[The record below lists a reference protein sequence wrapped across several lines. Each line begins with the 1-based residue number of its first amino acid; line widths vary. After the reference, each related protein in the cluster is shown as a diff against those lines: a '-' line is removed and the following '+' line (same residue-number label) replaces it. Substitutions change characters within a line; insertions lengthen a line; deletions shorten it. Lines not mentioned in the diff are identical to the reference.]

1 MRWRFTIIILLT
13 SFVLAACGQP
23 QTAQP
28 TTITTLTTPEKAQS
42 RAQATTQPT
51 VAGTATPVI
60 QGLSADQVNGFI
72 AIGELERPPLS
83 RDYVAEENQDIDG
96 DMGYSSMAMMMTYMP
111 DVLVQASDPDP
122 ADPYAMSMLPIDT
135 YLTQSSVEAT
145 IAFYQ
150 TGFAAKGWQA
160 QPVQQ
165 QSPDSAA
172 LFFEQGQHV
181 VSVLM
186 FTPSKR
192 TELYVMLIL
201 TQKPVDAPALNL
213 PLPVNH
219 DIFAANA
226 IPIPPGATLN
236 TSLGNDP
243 LAKSDIYEPH
253 YSLESFWTGSVKFEG
268 YQILELSS
276 SQAET
281 FDFYET
287 LLVHAGWQNN
297 LRILGQNDHGILGT
311 GRILLR
317 FVDNDIQVLTL
328 YQMIHTLNQPT
339 DDKWLLA
346 MTLLT
351 LKPAAPSNFRVD
363 PQAFAPLERFTV
375 STPPEQVEY
384 QAGNDPILDT
394 FIQSWQAELQAKA
407 QMQAN
412 YQNTS
417 RARTICNSM
426 PNTNYTS
433 FFISQASPRQL
444 ADFYDQKL
452 TEQGL
457 PLYQPSS
464 DSIRTYYADTGKGG
478 HVVSL
483 VMLDRSSYNPQQ
495 SGTLAIIQESTA
507 GRRIMFRGEDHHD
520 NQLFDFVTPLSNTLP
535 LMPNAT
541 AYTFKNDVGLDRQVR
556 NWLGDLQY
564 ETYSNDCSEVTYLD
578 GATASLLELKSD
590 NEINQII
597 EFYDSIWLNQGWN
610 KSTLA
615 DRHDQYTK
623 QEQGGAVLHTIN
635 LRWESASST
644 MIPLDKTI
652 ILIKIDSS
660 VTYR

>member
-1 MRWRFTIIILLT
+1 MRWRFTLNLLLT

-28 TTITTLTTPEKAQS
+28 TTLPTTEKAQS
-42 RAQATTQPT
+42 RAQATVQPT
-51 VAGTATPVI
+51 IAGTATPVI
-60 QGLSADQVNGFI
+60 QGISADQVNGFI

-83 RDYVAEENQDIDG
+83 RDYVAAENQDIDG
-96 DMGYSSMAMMMTYMP
+96 DMGYSSMAMMMMYMP
-111 DVLVQASDPDP
+111 DVLAQASDPDP
-122 ADPYAMSMLPIDT
+122 ADPYALSMLPIDD
-135 YLTQSSVEAT
+135 YLTESSVEAT
-145 IAFYQ
+145 IEFYQ
-150 TGFAAKGWQA
+150 ASFATKGWQA

-181 VSVLM
+181 VTVLM

-192 TELYVMLIL
+192 TDLYIMLLL
-201 TQKPVDAPALNL
+201 TQKPADAPALTL
-213 PLPVNH
+213 PLPSNH

-243 LAKSDIYEPH
+243 FSKSDIYEPH
-253 YSLESFWTGSVKFEG
+253 YSIERFWAGSVKFEG
-268 YQILELSS
+268 YQILEQSS

-287 LLVHAGWQNN
+287 LLVHAGWHNN
-297 LRILGQNDHGILGT
+297 SRILGQNDHGMLGT

-328 YQMIHTLNQPT
+328 YQMIHTRNQPT
-339 DDKWLLA
+339 DGKWLLA

-351 LKPAAPSNFRVD
+351 LKPAATSNFSID
-363 PQAFAPLERFTV
+363 QQAFAPLERFTV
-375 STPPEQVEY
+375 STPPEQLEY
-384 QAGNDPILDT
+384 QAGNDPVLDT
-394 FIQSWQAELQAKA
+394 FIQSWQAELQSKA

-412 YQNTS
+412 YQDNS
-417 RARTICNSM
+417 RVRTICNSM

-464 DSIRTYYADTGKGG
+464 DTIRTYYTDTGKGMHG
-478 HVVSL
+478 FSL

-495 SGTLAIIQESTA
+495 SGTLAIIQESTSE
-507 GRRIMFRGEDHHD
+507 RRIMFRGEDHYD
-520 NQLFDFVTPLSNTLP
+520 NQLFDFVTPLSHSLP
-535 LMPNAT
+535 LLPNAIP
-541 AYTFKNDVGLDRQVR
+541 YTLKTDAEIDRQVR

-564 ETYSNDCSEVTYLD
+564 ETYSNDCGEVTYLD
-578 GATASLLELKSD
+578 GATAALLESKIDNAD
-590 NEINQII
+590 NEIV

-623 QEQGGAVLHTIN
+623 EEQGGAVLHTIN

-644 MIPLDKTI
+644 MIPFDKTI
-652 ILIKIDSS
+652 ILIKIDSNI
-660 VTYR
+660 TYR